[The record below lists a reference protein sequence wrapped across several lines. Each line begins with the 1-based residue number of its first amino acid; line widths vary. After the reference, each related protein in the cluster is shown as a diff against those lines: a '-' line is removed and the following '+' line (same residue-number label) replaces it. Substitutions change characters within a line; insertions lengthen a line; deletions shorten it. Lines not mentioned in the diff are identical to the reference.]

1 MQETRRVTIG
11 ENQCPTKP
19 ELVDFLNGRISD
31 DRFNALAEHIE
42 NCDLCAQRMAEA
54 TPSDS
59 LVERLNRI
67 EYIEGQ
73 KGPRTSED
81 PFVLDENFRYELLAE
96 LGEGGMG
103 QVFKARHK
111 VMKRIVALKTIRP
124 ELINHPEAVAR
135 FAKEARAAARLS
147 HPNIV
152 TAFDAEQCG
161 EMHMLVMEYVDGESL
176 FRMVNRCGPLPVE
189 QAIEYA
195 QQTASG
201 LQHAHERKMI
211 HRDIKPHNLMV
222 SEDQVVKILDFGLSK
237 FRRDLESGETD
248 SVADETILTL
258 KNTSMGTE
266 GYIAPE
272 QAADA
277 SSVDIRSDIYSLG
290 CTLFFML
297 TNRPP
302 YFGSPPND
310 PTALPDVTRFRSDLP
325 SGLPEVLRKMMAME
339 PAQRFET
346 AELAGQALVKLL
358 QEPDVVAAVS
368 DVAASPPSES
378 KLEVSPV
385 NKAGGKAARRRSQ
398 VMVGGAIAVAVFV
411 IAVLWLWFQ

>member
-1 MQETRRVTIG
+1 VKIG
-11 ENQCPTKP
+11 EDQCPTKL
-19 ELVDFLNGRISD
+19 ELADFLNGRIVD
-31 DRFNALAEHIE
+31 DRFQELADHIE
-42 NCDLCAQRMAEA
+42 NCDRCAQRMAAE
-54 TPSDS
+54 TPTDS
-59 LVERLNRI
+59 LVQKLHRI
-67 EYIEGQ
+67 EYVEGL
-73 KGPRTSED
+73 KGPRVSGD
-81 PFVLDENFRYELLAE
+81 PFTLDDNFRYELLAE
-96 LGEGGMG
+96 LSEGGMG

-111 VMKRIVALKTIRP
+111 VMKRVVALKTIRP

-161 EMHMLVMEYVDGESL
+161 ELHMLVMEYVDGESL
-176 FRMVNRCGPLPVE
+176 FHLVNRCGPLAVE
-189 QAIEYA
+189 QAVDYA
-195 QQTASG
+195 QQIAAG

-211 HRDIKPHNLMV
+211 HRDIKPQNLMV
-222 SEDQVVKILDFGLSK
+222 SEGQVVKILDFGLSK
-237 FRRDLESGETD
+237 FRQDLESGETD

-302 YFGSPPND
+302 YFGTPPND
-310 PTALPDVTRFRSDLP
+310 PGGLPDVTRFRNDLP
-325 SGLPEVLRKMMAME
+325 VDLPGVLEKMMAIDPACRYE
-339 PAQRFET
+339 TAQAAGDALVRSLKQPEVANSVVSELSQRVASETQTAQNSINQVESIAQRRRN
-346 AELAGQALVKLL
+346 QAIFCGLVI
-358 QEPDVVAAVS
+358 
-368 DVAASPPSES
+368 
-378 KLEVSPV
+378 
-385 NKAGGKAARRRSQ
+385 G
-398 VMVGGAIAVAVFV
+398 AVF
-411 IAVLWLWFQ
+411 ILAMLWQWLR